1 MLSLM
6 LSSSSQAQDTRYVS
20 DVLHLPLRSG
30 KGNEFRI
37 THRGMP
43 SSTKLFVLEVDP
55 EGEWIRVKTED
66 NKEGW
71 VRSQYLIEEP
81 TAAIKLAALEK
92 KLASLNNG
100 SKSLLAQISR
110 SEKNNKKLTRE
121 LASNKK
127 SLNICE
133 TELSN
138 LKKISANA
146 ITLNQQHQDLLA
158 KHQMLQAQSDTVQA
172 ENQRLNNQKNHD
184 DWLYGAF
191 LMICG
196 IIVTIALQAMNSR
209 RRKSEWG

>member
-1 MLSLM
+1 MLSTT
-6 LSSSSQAQDTRYVS
+6 SQAQEIRYVS

-43 SSTKLFVLEVDP
+43 SSTKLFVLEIDP
-55 EGEWIRVKTED
+55 DGEWIRVKTED
-66 NKEGW
+66 DKEGW

-81 TAAIKLAALEK
+81 TAALKLASLEK
-92 KLASLNNG
+92 KLASLNSG

-110 SEKNNKKLTRE
+110 NEKNNKTLTRE
-121 LASNKK
+121 LANNQK
-127 SLNICE
+127 SLKSCR
-133 TELSN
+133 TELNN

-158 KHQMLQAQSDTVQA
+158 KHQMLQAESDTVRA

-209 RRKSEWG
+209 RRQSEWG